1 MKCVAYFVGQC
12 CLAVFAACKQVIPI
26 LGIKGFTAGAGGRQ
40 VWCNQEA
47 KFAL

>member
-26 LGIKGFTAGAGGRQ
+26 GIKGFTAGAGGWQ